1 MWHCCD
7 TLFTYLTRQV
17 KKNQKKNQWDKLVF
31 KYVYFSYNRTIVL
44 FVFVIDL
51 FYFVF
56 NATFSNSSVISWRPV
71 LVMEEAGVPGEN
83 QRPWESN

>member
-44 FVFVIDL
+44 FVFVID
-51 FYFVF
+51 
-56 NATFSNSSVISWRPV
+56 
-71 LVMEEAGVPGEN
+71 
-83 QRPWESN
+83 